1 MVLISE
7 ITEEA
12 PKAEGDG
19 PPDPKVEQ
27 SDDAEPTLAAAE
39 TTAQDTNPIELE
51 QTQPQPP
58 TPTQEP
64 LPMSEQQEQS
74 PLPQDTPPEPSE
86 SNPPSPPP
94 PSSSSAPPDDS
105 QLAAPAPPLSAPV
118 KVPYNEYA
126 LRVAYIMRSYLHM
139 RPGSATAHAPA
150 ASAADGEDRCRATM
164 EVTRRENG
172 RWGVSKIELEHTHP
186 LDPPPDPAGTLA
198 AGGLVP
204 VVGMEFDSISAAKQY
219 YSAYSEKMGF
229 QSKMGSGKRSRGTR
243 LLIMQ
248 RFSCSK
254 GHFPTYNNAAENS
267 TKKRKRGTY
276 KKRTEKEAEEAKKD
290 GNAVEVIQLESSTD
304 KEGMAV
310 DEHRGEVQSGRP
322 ETSDAG
328 KTPSSSVNEK
338 GKGKD
343 VGKVPLVSNPGQ
355 SRLLRELGI
364 RVSRYT
370 HEERR
375 NIIHKYMQKRSGRQ
389 AVDRSIKIPSRQAL
403 AERRQRGVGGKFL
416 SREETQTMNRQ
427 EETIEE
433 EPELPAEVVAN
444 AGGVPIVGMVFE
456 NEDKAYDYYI
466 KYAGSIGFSVRKGW
480 WDKSARNV
488 TRSRVYVC
496 SREGFRPKNEA
507 RRPRAETRTGCPARM
522 AIKLTSSGKY
532 RITEFVPD
540 HNHQLAAPLDMQ
552 MLSSKKLLTKVQPVG
567 RQNASI
573 IPAGYKNYL
582 RAKRSR
588 DVQLGDTGALLEY
601 FQRMKGDNPSFY
613 YAIQVD
619 EYDQMT
625 NVFWAD
631 AKSMID
637 YHYFGDVVC
646 FDTSYKVNDY
656 GRPFALFIGVNHH
669 KQTVIFAAAFLYD
682 ETVESYKWLFESFKT
697 AMCGKQPKTIFTDR
711 CSAISDA
718 IAAAWPGT
726 VQRLC
731 IEQIYQNAT
740 KQLAN
745 VFESLE
751 TFAHD
756 FSQCIYDFEDEDE
769 FLLAW
774 NLMLEKYNLK
784 DNEWLTKL
792 YEERE
797 NWSSAYGRQTF
808 SADIKSTL
816 RVESLSSL
824 LKEHLNL
831 EKDLRHFL
839 DIYEML
845 LEERRYAE
853 LQADYN
859 ANQGTPR
866 IPPLRLL
873 WQASSAYTPAVFEIF
888 RREFELFLDCM
899 VYSGG
904 EVGSLSEYQVTV
916 KEKSKVHYVRFD
928 SSNGS
933 VICSCSKF
941 EFVGIQCCHVLKVL
955 DFRNIKELPPQF
967 ILKRWRKDA
976 KAGSLSES
984 HGVTLDSDP
993 KSSVSKRYGSL
1004 CRVLFKLA
1012 ARAAENEEAFRLMVN
1027 HSDQLLEQ
1035 VEQILQAKLLEK
1047 PSVSGTSKGQPHNL
1061 IDSVNPGQD
1070 NGNETQKPSGKKKNN
1085 GGTRRRQQNEV
1096 EVNKRQKARKGPS
1109 DEAEVAI
1116 RDSESHIPPTSMPSQ
1131 PGNPSTQ
1138 FLAPNQF
1145 MQGPFVTSHQFGLG
1159 AVQGFHPMTQFGQDS
1174 SAQTLPP
1181 QPFPSSSHF
1190 TQGFPTPDLQALQF
1204 IGSNAQLDH
1213 QSSDQGQ
1220 CAIPVWDFL

>member
-7 ITEEA
+7 ITDEA
-12 PKAEGDG
+12 TKAGAG
-19 PPDPKVEQ
+19 CPPDPPTAEQ
-27 SDDAEPTLAAAE
+27 QDAGESAEIAAE
-39 TTAQDTNPIELE
+39 DTAPYDPE
-51 QTQPQPP
+51 QQPP
-58 TPTQEP
+58 PALEPSP
-64 LPMSEQQEQS
+64 LPEQQEQFAPPPLQETPSEPAETTPPPPS
-74 PLPQDTPPEPSE
+74 PL
-86 SNPPSPPP
+86 PPP
-94 PSSSSAPPDDS
+94 PSSSALAEDT
-105 QLAAPAPPLSAPV
+105 QLMAPAPPPPPAPV

-139 RPGSATAHAPA
+139 RPSGTTAVVSATPA
-150 ASAADGEDRCRATM
+150 GTAGEDRCRAM
-164 EVTRRENG
+164 IEVTRRENG
-172 RWGVSKIELEHTHP
+172 RWGVSKVELEHTHP
-186 LDPPPDPAGTLA
+186 LHPPPDPAGTLA

-204 VVGMEFDSISAAKQY
+204 VLGMEFDSISAAKQY
-219 YSAYSEKMGF
+219 YAAYSEKMGF
-229 QSKMGSGKRSRGTR
+229 QSKAASGKRSRGTR

-254 GHFPTYNNAAENS
+254 GHFPTYTNATENA
-267 TKKRKRGTY
+267 TRKRKRGPY
-276 KKRTEKEAEEAKKD
+276 KKRADKEAEEIKTD
-290 GNAVEVIQLESSTD
+290 GNAMEVIQVESSTEKD
-304 KEGMAV
+304 AMVVE
-310 DEHRGEVQSGRP
+310 DQRGEIQSGQT
-322 ETSDAG
+322 ESLDAV
-328 KTPSSSVNEK
+328 KASSGSGNDK

-343 VGKVPLVSNPGQ
+343 GGKVPLVSNPGQ

-370 HEERR
+370 NEERR
-375 NIIHKYMQKRSGRQ
+375 NIILKYMQKRSGRQ

-416 SREETQTMNRQ
+416 SREETQTMSRQ
-427 EETIEE
+427 EETVEE

-444 AGGVPIVGMVFE
+444 AGGVPIVGMIFE

-480 WDKSARNV
+480 WDKSARNI

-532 RITEFVPD
+532 RVTEFVPD

-552 MLSSKKLLTKVQPVG
+552 MLSSKKLLTNVQPAG

-582 RAKRSR
+582 RAKRSKV
-588 DVQLGDTGALLEY
+588 VQLGDTGALLEY

-631 AKSMID
+631 AKSMMD
-637 YHYFGDVVC
+637 YHYFGEVVC
-646 FDTSYKVNDY
+646 FDTSYKANDY

-669 KQTVIFAAAFLYD
+669 KQPVIFAAAFLYD
-682 ETVESYKWLFESFKT
+682 ETVESFKWLFETFKT
-697 AMCGKQPKTIFTDR
+697 AMCWKQPQTVFTDQ
-711 CSAISDA
+711 CSAMSDA
-718 IAAAWPGT
+718 IAASWPGT
-726 VQRLC
+726 AHRLC
-731 IEQIYQNAT
+731 IWQIYQNAN
-740 KQLAN
+740 KQLAD
-745 VFESLE
+745 VFEGSE

-756 FSQCIYDFEDEDE
+756 FSQCIYDFEDAVE
-769 FLLAW
+769 FSLAW
-774 NLMLEKYNLK
+774 KLMLDKYNLN

-797 NWSSAYGRQTF
+797 NWSLPYVRQTF
-808 SADIKSTL
+808 SADITSTL
-816 RVESLSSL
+816 RVESLGSW

-831 EKDLRHFL
+831 EKDLRSFL
-839 DIYEML
+839 ELYEL
-845 LEERRYAE
+845 LLDKRRYDE

-866 IPPLRLL
+866 IPIRLL
-873 WQASSAYTPAVFEIF
+873 WQAANAYTPSVFDSF
-888 RREFELFLDCM
+888 RREFELYMECI
-899 VYSGG
+899 VYSCG
-904 EVGSLSEYQVTV
+904 EVGNVSEYQVTF
-916 KEKSKVHYVRFD
+916 KDKNKVQLVRFD

-933 VICSCSKF
+933 LVCSCSKF

-955 DFRNIKELPPQF
+955 DFRNIKELPPQY

-976 KAGSLSES
+976 KSGRLSEN
-984 HGVTLDSDP
+984 HGIALDSDP
-993 KSSVSKRYGSL
+993 KLSVSKRYNSL
-1004 CRVLFKLA
+1004 CRTFFKLA
-1012 ARAAENEEAFRLMVN
+1012 AKAAENEEAFTLMVN

-1035 VEQILQAKLLEK
+1035 VEQILQTRLLEK
-1047 PSVSGTSKGQPHNL
+1047 PSASGTAKGQPHNL
-1061 IDSVNPGQD
+1061 IDSGNLSHD
-1070 NGNETQKPSGKKKNN
+1070 NGNETQKSGGKKKNN
-1085 GGTRRRQQNEV
+1085 GGTRRRHQNEV

-1109 DEAEVAI
+1109 EESEVAI
-1116 RDSESHIPPTSMPSQ
+1116 RDSEPHLPANSIPSQ
-1131 PGNPSTQ
+1131 PRNPSNQ

-1145 MQGPFVTSHQFGLG
+1145 MQGSFVSSHQFGLG
-1159 AVQGFHPMTQFGQDS
+1159 PLQGFHPMTQFGQDS
-1174 SAQTLPP
+1174 SASTLPQ
-1181 QPFPSSSHF
+1181 QPFQTSAHF

-1204 IGSNAQLDH
+1204 IGNNAQLDH